1 MTKVAILIDGGFF
14 LKRLPTLYPD
24 LDRQNAPEVARRLT
38 WLIDNHL
45 DLLNKTA
52 CIANKYALL
61 HRSFYYDARPY
72 EKQAQYPVSKRPLN
86 YKNSD
91 EARFRRALFEALRK
105 MPNMA
110 LRLGEVRK
118 DSGRSWVLGRIA
130 QNDLL
135 AGRKT
140 AHELTDDDFTP
151 ALRQK
156 GVDMR
161 LGVDMTSLSLRQQ
174 VDTIVLVTG
183 DSDFV
188 PASKFA
194 RREGVRIILDP
205 LWQKV
210 DAGLFEHID
219 GMKSGLPK
227 PVAHIR

>member
-1 MTKVAILIDGGFF
+1 MLIDGGFF
-14 LKRLPTLYPD
+14 LKRLPTLYPSMSRHD
-24 LDRQNAPEVARRLT
+24 APEVAQRLN
-38 WLIDNHL
+38 WLIGNHL
-45 DLLNKTA
+45 EHINKVA
-52 CIANKYALL
+52 SAANKFALL

-72 EKQAQYPVSKRPLN
+72 EKQAQYPVSKAPLN
-86 YKNSD
+86 YNTSD
-91 EARFRRALFEALRK
+91 EAVFRRALFEELRK

-118 DSGRSWVLGRIA
+118 DSGRSWVLGRKA

-135 AGRKT
+135 AARKT
-140 AHELTDDDFTP
+140 ASELTDDDFSP

-161 LGVDMTSLSLRQQ
+161 LGIDMTSLSLKKQ

-188 PASKFA
+188 PAAKFA

-210 DAGLFEHID
+210 DASLFEHID

-227 PVAHIR
+227 PHPT